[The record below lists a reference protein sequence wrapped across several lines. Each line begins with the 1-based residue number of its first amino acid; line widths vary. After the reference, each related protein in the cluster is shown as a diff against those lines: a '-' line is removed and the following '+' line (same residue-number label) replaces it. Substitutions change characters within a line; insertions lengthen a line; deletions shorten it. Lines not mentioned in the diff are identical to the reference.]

1 MTFEEEK
8 MSFAL
13 STLRSM
19 DKRCSSELATS
30 PFSSSLL
37 SIKSR
42 IWGGSTNNVFA
53 AAAASKEATNVSQ
66 ILPNTISK
74 IILES
79 LTLLKIT
86 WSKLIKMI
94 KNKCLI
100 TLSKTPL
107 PLLLM
112 IPRLVCVGPR
122 GRWRGGG
129 KSVRVCKNGL
139 TGTSEVLGMKEQAKG
154 WLG

>member
-1 MTFEEEK
+1 
-8 MSFAL
+8 
-13 STLRSM
+13 
-19 DKRCSSELATS
+19 
-30 PFSSSLL
+30 
-37 SIKSR
+37 
-42 IWGGSTNNVFA
+42 
-53 AAAASKEATNVSQ
+53 VSQ

-129 KSVRVCKNGL
+129 AK
-139 TGTSEVLGMKEQAKG
+139 VLGYARMDWRGPRKCWG
-154 WLG
+154 WKNRLRGG